1 MPGSRSKAA
10 PQWLQSITPETQ
22 MTPRLASQLLRR
34 SFFYAASGSDMRTIS
49 QFADRFC
56 SFVCVDLYPPAIENF
71 ERFAPPN
78 YRRLT
83 KLTVEPGALVQ
94 GGWPPYS
101 PPYEGVGYDVPST
114 IEANLWI
121 YQLNSYR
128 EDIPGCEGPC
138 YRRIAV
144 LMIYGECITTFEA
157 LYVNQKI
164 CPAMVFYSPCM
175 EGYLNVAM
183 LRDGQPFP
191 RLLERLPKHKP
202 GMLDQYNEARA
213 SYGAQED

>member
-1 MPGSRSKAA
+1 M
-10 PQWLQSITPETQ
+10 QIMTPETQ
-22 MTPRLASQLLRR
+22 MTARLASLLLRR
-34 SFFYAASGSDMRTIS
+34 SFFYAASGSDMYTIS

-56 SFVCVDLYPPAIENF
+56 SFVCVDLYPLAIENF
-71 ERFAPPN
+71 ERSEPPN
-78 YRRLT
+78 YRRLM
-83 KLTVEPGALVQ
+83 KLKVEPGALVQ
-94 GGWPPYS
+94 GDWPPYS
-101 PPYEGVGYDVPST
+101 PPYEGVGYEVPST

-121 YQLNSYR
+121 YQLNSHR
-128 EDIPGCEGPC
+128 EDIAGCEGPC

-191 RLLERLPKHKP
+191 RLLDRLPKHKR

-213 SYGAQED
+213 RYGRW